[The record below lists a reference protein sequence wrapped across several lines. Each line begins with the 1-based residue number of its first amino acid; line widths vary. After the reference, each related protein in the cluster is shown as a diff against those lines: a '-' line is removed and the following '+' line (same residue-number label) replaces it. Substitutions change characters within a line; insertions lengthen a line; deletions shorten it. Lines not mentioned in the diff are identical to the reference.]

1 MLLISFMVESQQ
13 SYLIVRGCAGR
24 LVLHV
29 RRKTVIPTTC
39 ATHGGSGRGTSRWVP
54 LSTHTQTRTGSH
66 VDHISHETQALTA
79 NTGEGA
85 LGSGGGGGGG
95 GAQRG
100 CAARATEG
108 RVGKTARRGRRRRRR
123 RQRARGARDGGAE
136 QRPLARPLLRLCQG
150 RALCAAAERARQG
163 KGHAWRRGTRGGG
176 GEQPSER

>member
-1 MLLISFMVESQQ
+1 MGVPTPQCLKTQPSMCHTRRLL
-13 SYLIVRGCAGR
+13 
-24 LVLHV
+24 
-29 RRKTVIPTTC
+29 P
-39 ATHGGSGRGTSRWVP
+39 P
-54 LSTHTQTRTGSH
+54 LDWFYFLRTP
-66 VDHISHETQALTA
+66 
-79 NTGEGA
+79 TGEGA

-150 RALCAAAERARQG
+150 RAAAAASTLRER
-163 KGHAWRRGTRGGG
+163 
-176 GEQPSER
+176 